1 MILRDILREV
11 GVMVPND
18 IPPDILV
25 SWINQVQS
33 SLYRDYPLPDAVY
46 AFAVNVGVQFYNP
59 PVNCPEDRIEKL
71 VINDMEILFL
81 PNNSDVRVDDG
92 TAFWT
97 MIAGQIFISPEPE
110 STKAATLYY
119 RPKPAD
125 LTMAN
130 LNVVPEFPIDFH
142 ELLVLGC
149 AAKAA
154 SLNPSMAGLHSILQ
168 GQYLALKE
176 RADLLLTRKKQK
188 KVMIHRSW
196 E

>member
-33 SLYRDYPLPDAVY
+33 SLYRDYPLPDAVF
-46 AFAVNVGVQFYNP
+46 AFTVDVGVQFYNL

-71 VINDMEILFL
+71 VIDDMEILFI
-81 PNNSDVRVDDG
+81 PNNSDMQVDDG
-92 TAFWT
+92 TTFWT
-97 MIAGQIFISPEPE
+97 MIAGQMFISPEPK
-110 STKAATLYY
+110 SSKAATLYY

-125 LTMAN
+125 LTVAN
-130 LNVVPEFPIDFH
+130 LDAVPEFPIDFQ

-154 SLNPSMAGLHSILQ
+154 SLNPNMAGIYSILQ
-168 GQYLALKE
+168 GQYQALKE

-188 KVMIHRSW
+188 KVMLYRSW